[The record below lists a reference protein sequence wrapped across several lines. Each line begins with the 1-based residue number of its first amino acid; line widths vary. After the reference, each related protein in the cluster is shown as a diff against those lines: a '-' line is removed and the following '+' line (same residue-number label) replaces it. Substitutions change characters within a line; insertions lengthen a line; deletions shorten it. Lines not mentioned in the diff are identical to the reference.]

1 VVELIRRSERV
12 LAVLLILA
20 GREQAMTAQVLV
32 DARTK
37 HADTVEQIDKLMGKI
52 IVNGDDRLSLSTS
65 L

>member
-1 VVELIRRSERV
+1 VVELIPRSERV

-20 GREQAMTAQVLV
+20 GREPAMTAQVLV
-32 DARTK
+32 EARNK
-37 HADTVEQIDKLMGKI
+37 LADTVEQIDKLWGRS

>member
-32 DARTK
+32 DARNK
-37 HADTVEQIDKLMGKI
+37 LADTVEQIDKLMGKI
-52 IVNGDDRLSLSTS
+52 NRQRR
-65 L
+65 